1 MSKALFVDTDFQ
13 KNWLDQLESL
23 RETIE
28 QSAKEHDEGAYFPKQ
43 NIESLVKLGY
53 TTLSLPVEYG
63 GGGQSVKDMVLFQET
78 LGSMDGATALSIGWH
93 QGVVGEIYE
102 KKLWNE
108 KQLQFFAEEIKNG
121 ALVNRAVSEAQTGS
135 PTRGGKPGTTATR
148 SGDHWVINGR
158 KTFTTMSPA
167 LTYFLVGVWI
177 EEKEAM
183 GFFLIHRDTKG
194 VSIEETWD
202 VVGMR
207 GTESHDLILDHVEV
221 PDDML
226 VEVQKGPR
234 GGSLNP
240 WIAHIPSCYLG
251 IAQAAR
257 DYAVQYAITHS
268 PNSISGT
275 ISELPNVQTLIG
287 EIDLLLKQARHV
299 IYSTT
304 TLYQQPEKRELL
316 INEFGAVKHTVVN
329 DSLQVVD
336 KAMRLV
342 GAKSLSLSCPLQ
354 RYYRDIRA
362 GLHNPPMDDM
372 TISKI
377 AKQAIEEKK
386 LNVQ

>member
-1 MSKALFVDTDFQ
+1 M
-13 KNWLDQLESL
+13 
-23 RETIE
+23 
-28 QSAKEHDEGAYFPKQ
+28 
-43 NIESLVKLGY
+43 
-53 TTLSLPVEYG
+53 
-63 GGGQSVKDMVLFQET
+63 
-78 LGSMDGATALSIGWH
+78 
-93 QGVVGEIYE
+93 
-102 KKLWNE
+102 
-108 KQLQFFAEEIKNG
+108 
-121 ALVNRAVSEAQTGS
+121 NRAVSEAQTGS

-148 SGDHWVINGR
+148 SGDQWVISGR

-234 GGSLNP
+234 GGTLNP

-304 TLYQQPEKRELL
+304 TLYERTREKR
-316 INEFGAVKHTVVN
+316 AVN
-329 DSLQVVD
+329 Q
-336 KAMRLV
+336 
-342 GAKSLSLSCPLQ
+342 
-354 RYYRDIRA
+354 
-362 GLHNPPMDDM
+362 
-372 TISKI
+372 
-377 AKQAIEEKK
+377 
-386 LNVQ
+386 

>member
-1 MSKALFVDTDFQ
+1 MTKALFVDTDFQ
-13 KNWLDQLESL
+13 KTWMSKLEGL
-23 RETIE
+23 RSDIE
-28 QSAKEHDEGAYFPKQ
+28 QAAKANDEGAHFPKR
-43 NIESLVKLGY
+43 NIQSLVDLGY
-53 TTLSLPVEYG
+53 TALSLPTQYG
-63 GGGQSVKDMVLFQET
+63 GGGQSVSDMVLFQET

-102 KKLWNE
+102 KKLWSE
-108 KQLQFFAEEIKNG
+108 EQLAFFAEEIKKG

-148 SGDHWVINGR
+148 SDDKWKIHGR
-158 KTFTTMSPA
+158 KIFTTMSPA

-177 EEKEAM
+177 EEKEAL
-183 GFFLIHRDTKG
+183 GFFLIHRDTPG

-207 GTESHDLILDHVEV
+207 GTESHDLILDHVVV
-221 PDDML
+221 PDEML

-257 DYAVQYAITHS
+257 DYAVHYATIHS

-275 ISELPNVQTLIG
+275 ISDLPNVQSLIG
-287 EIDLLLKQARHV
+287 EIDMLLKQARHM

-304 TLYQQPEKRELL
+304 RLYEQVEKRDLL
-316 INEFGAVKHTVVN
+316 LHEFGAVKHTVVN
-329 DSLQVVD
+329 HSLQIVD

-377 AKQAIEEKK
+377 AKQAIQEVKAKSE
-386 LNVQ
+386 